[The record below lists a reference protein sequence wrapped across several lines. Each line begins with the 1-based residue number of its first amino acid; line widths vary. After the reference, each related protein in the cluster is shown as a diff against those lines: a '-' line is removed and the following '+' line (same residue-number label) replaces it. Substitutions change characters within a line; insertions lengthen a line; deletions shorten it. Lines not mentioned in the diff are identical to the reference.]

1 MLRQTLI
8 HCGKLSMSRSL
19 VAIFVVSIAGCMG
32 SVAGLGD
39 KASPAG
45 KKLADSIHG
54 KWEML
59 EGEQAGAIMD
69 FRSDST
75 TWITINGRTVQTG
88 KYRFEGDTMVFESTL
103 FKAPSIR
110 YEIKIDGD
118 QLTQI
123 DAQNNKT
130 FKLKRAK

>member
-1 MLRQTLI
+1 
-8 HCGKLSMSRSL
+8 MSRSL
-19 VAIFVVSIAGCMG
+19 FAVFVISVAGCMG
-32 SVAGLGD
+32 SVAG
-39 KASPAG
+39 PQG
-45 KKLADSIHG
+45 KNLADSIHG

-59 EGEQAGAIMD
+59 EGDPAGAIMD
-69 FRSDST
+69 FRSDNT
-75 TWITINGRTVQTG
+75 TWITINGKTAQTG

-103 FKAPSIR
+103 IKAPSIR

-130 FKLKRAK
+130 FKFKRAK